1 MEYKNYIFKITLEE
15 YLNKIDMKRG
25 TLAKRVQSSFQIIDN
40 YCKNRVERLDS
51 YLLLK
56 ICVELECDI
65 SDILKVEKEIKN

>member
-1 MEYKNYIFKITLEE
+1 MEYKNYVFQITLED
-15 YLNKIDMKRG
+15 YLKKVNVKRG

-56 ICVELECDI
+56 ICVELQCEL
-65 SDILKVEKEIKN
+65 SDILKIEQK

>member
-1 MEYKNYIFKITLEE
+1 MEYKNYVFQITLED
-15 YLNKIDMKRG
+15 YLKKVNVKRG

-56 ICVELECDI
+56 ICVELQCEL
-65 SDILKVEKEIKN
+65 SDILNIEQK